1 VGDPATVHRISET
14 MSARCHAL
22 ASTRPR
28 GIPSHRRTSLFP
40 GASSESGD
48 ELLFTSVVLHWM
60 EEVDRLEIAG
70 YLGGKEVFDQAI
82 ADFSAAD
89 ADKNERDFGLLEEAA
104 TAGRISVERGL

>member
-1 VGDPATVHRISET
+1 

-82 ADFSAAD
+82 ADFSD
-89 ADKNERDFGLLEEAA
+89 ADKNEHNFGLREEAA
-104 TAGRISVERGL
+104 TASRISVERGL

>member
-1 VGDPATVHRISET
+1 MNCCSPLWYCIGYGRS
-14 MSARCHAL
+14 R
-22 ASTRPR
+22 
-28 GIPSHRRTSLFP
+28 
-40 GASSESGD
+40 
-48 ELLFTSVVLHWM
+48 
-60 EEVDRLEIAG
+60 RLETAG